1 MRLYIYKY
9 IYIKKDTVFI
19 VVLVVQ
25 HLLGEAVQTPYV
37 FI

>member
-9 IYIKKDTVFI
+9 ILKKDTVFI
-19 VVLVVQ
+19 VALVVQ
-25 HLLGEAVQTPYV
+25 HLLGEAVQTPCV